1 MTSTEAITTAAARAA
16 DAAPPA
22 APAAEPT
29 SAAGRRARRL
39 LTRAARAT
47 AVPALSFALGVALWY
62 GVTYL
67 LLSPDR
73 RFLLPPPHEVVTH
86 SFLDATRMEPM
97 LTALGVTAR
106 IAALGFLC
114 AALIGVGLG
123 ALMSQARWI
132 ERLLYPYAVMLQVI
146 PVLAIVPLIGLWFG
160 YGTGSRV
167 IVCVMIA
174 LFPII
179 TNTHFGLRSVD
190 RGMHELFTLGRSS
203 RGRRLVLLELP
214 AALPSILT
222 GLRIASGQVVIGA
235 ILGDMFFARGEP
247 GIGTLLDGYRAT
259 LRSEDLIA
267 SILLA
272 SAFGIAVF
280 TLFTVLSRLVVGRWH
295 SSGDPR

>member
-1 MTSTEAITTAAARAA
+1 MTSTETITTASATRT
-16 DAAPPA
+16 APPTA
-22 APAAEPT
+22 APAEAPR

-39 LTRAARAT
+39 LTGTARAT
-47 AVPALSFALGVALWY
+47 AVPALSCALGIAVWY
-62 GVTYL
+62 GVSYV

-73 RFLLPPPHEVVTH
+73 RFLLPPPHDVVAH
-86 SFLDATRMEPM
+86 SFLDPTRIEPM

-106 IAALGFLC
+106 IAAIGFVC
-114 AALIGVGLG
+114 AALIGVGTG

-160 YGTGSRV
+160 YGSSSRV

-203 RGRRLVLLELP
+203 RGRRLVMLELP
-214 AALPSILT
+214 AALPSIFT

-280 TLFTVLSRLVVGRWH
+280 TVFTLVSRLVVGRWH
-295 SSGDPR
+295 SSGDHR